1 MADHIEEIKSRI
13 DLVDLVREYLQ
24 LTLSGSNYK
33 ARCPFHHEKSAS
45 FMVSA
50 PKQIWH
56 CFGCGEGGDLFS
68 FFMKQEGVEF
78 GEALRVLAQRA
89 GVTLE
94 RSDPRIQGEKTRL
107 TALLDLASQYYH
119 QALLR
124 APAGQTAREYCARR
138 SLDQSLIDDFR
149 LGYALP
155 DFEALTT
162 FLLSRKFTLNEI
174 IAAGLA
180 VKKEQGYG
188 CYDRFRDRLI
198 IPIANIHGSVIGFA
212 GRVLGIED
220 KGAKYIN
227 SPQTALYDKG
237 RTVFGLD
244 RTKQAI
250 REGDA
255 CILVEGYMDF
265 FALYVAGYRNVVATS
280 GTALTVDQI
289 RLIKRFTQHFL
300 FAFDA
305 DSAGGNAT
313 MRGIELALGEGVDAR
328 VIQIP
333 KGGNGMP
340 IAKDPDECLKKDPD
354 AWKSAVEEA
363 VSFMEYSFSRII
375 TPSALTDSFEKKK
388 VSRALLDRIALLP
401 DRIEQDH
408 WIKRLANA
416 LNLSESILWEELGKK
431 GMQRQV
437 QETPSESVS
446 FSKAPVTSADVLVS
460 LLLQRPDVIPAVL
473 QRVELEMIPDGVLR
487 QLYTII
493 RDLYTASQGSVSSQ
507 DLFES
512 AKKSFPQEHINRY
525 FFIADTHLGALDE
538 VSSPVAADTL
548 AGKVK
553 QEYIK
558 SRMSDLESRMREAE
572 KRNDT
577 VAMEEAIA
585 QFKTLQSL

>member
-124 APAGQTAREYCARR
+124 APAGQAAREYCVRR

-198 IPIANIHGSVIGFA
+198 IPISNVHGSVIGFA
-212 GRVLGIED
+212 GRVLGTED

-250 REGDA
+250 RESDA

-265 FALYVAGYRNVVATS
+265 FALYAAGYRNVVATS

-313 MRGIELALGEGVDAR
+313 MRGIELALGEGVDAH
-328 VIQIP
+328 VIQLP
-333 KGGNGMP
+333 KGEDGMP

-354 AWKSAVEEA
+354 AWKGAVGGA
-363 VSFMEYSFSRII
+363 ISFMEYSFSRTI

-408 WIKRLANA
+408 WIKRLAHS
-416 LNLSESILWEELGKK
+416 LHLSESILWEELGRKSTP
-431 GMQRQV
+431 RQV
-437 QETPSESVS
+437 QQTSFGNANPSKE
-446 FSKAPVTSADVLVS
+446 PVTPADVLVS
-460 LLLQRPDVIPAVL
+460 LLLHRPDVISAVIA
-473 QRVELEMIPDGVLR
+473 RVEPEMIPEGVLR
-487 QLYTII
+487 QLYTMT

-512 AKKSFPQEHINRY
+512 AKKSFPQDHVNRY
-525 FFIADTHLGALDE
+525 FFIAETHLGILDE
-538 VSSPVAADTL
+538 ASTPAAADTL

-577 VAMEEAIA
+577 AAMEEAIT
-585 QFKTLQSL
+585 QFKALQSL